1 MKKILFIVDNLGKG
15 GAQSITSA
23 LANFLSRS
31 SLIKVTV
38 CTLDNTNQECHL
50 EPSVE
55 LISLN
60 ICHDFSYGKL
70 WKRKTLTKAEQVM
83 VEEKINKRNYNLI
96 ILGFHNGY
104 YLYDYLRQKENIWFW
119 VHGEILE
126 RRAFKNIW
134 GQLRSYLR
142 YERHKIYFKQLLK
155 GKRIVIVSKHL
166 EEAYKKIL
174 ESSEFVTI
182 PNGIELP
189 ENTNRFNSKNWDAL
203 FLGRLVNLKQ
213 VDHTIKAFYKAN
225 VSGKLGILG
234 DGPEILPLKNLVNK
248 LNLQNRVDFLGWSS
262 SPQDFICQSRCVVM
276 SSSSEGSPIS
286 LLQALSLDV
295 PIVSYNS
302 SSSIALLFDNP
313 IMNRYLIPKNDI
325 EKLAIAL
332 KECINHP
339 YDIPKEVKSIIDMET
354 MVKSFINLIQD

>member
-1 MKKILFIVDNLGKG
+1 MKKVLFIVDNLGKG
-15 GAQSITSA
+15 GAQSITCA

-31 SLIKVTV
+31 SLVEVTV
-38 CTLDNTNQECHL
+38 CALDNTNQNCHL

-60 ICHDFSYGKL
+60 IRHDFSYGKL
-70 WKRKTLTKAEQVM
+70 WKRKTLTEAEQAM
-83 VEEKINKRNYNLI
+83 VEEKINNRNFTLI

-104 YLYDYLRQKENIWFW
+104 YLYDYLGQKDKIWFW

-126 RRAFKNIW
+126 KRPFKNIW

-142 YERHKIYFKQLLK
+142 YERHKFYFKQLLN
-155 GKRIVIVSKHL
+155 GKKIIIVSNHL

-174 ESSEFVTI
+174 ELSQFVTI

-189 ENTNRFNSKNWDAL
+189 ENTKRFNSKKWDAL

-213 VDHTIKAFYKAN
+213 VDHTIMAFYKAK

-234 DGPEILPLKNLVNK
+234 DGPEILSLKSLVNK
-248 LNLQNRVDFLGWSS
+248 LNIQDRVDFLGWSN
-262 SPQDFICQSRCVVM
+262 SPQDFICQSQCVVM

-313 IMNRYLIPKNDI
+313 TMNRYLVPKNDI
-325 EKLAIAL
+325 ETLALAL
-332 KECINHP
+332 KECVNHP
-339 YDIPKEVKSIIDMET
+339 YSIPKEVKSTIDMET
-354 MVKSFINLIQD
+354 MAKTFMNLIPD